1 MYELYACGH
10 MKQFQIRRNVNYR
23 SILIVLAGLLDKT
36 PVSSPPFHICEFVLT
51 FTTTSQLGL
60 PFSGTGVKMLCA
72 LSPFILM
79 NDKN

>member
-1 MYELYACGH
+1 MYELCACGH

-23 SILIVLAGLLDKT
+23 SRLNSLGR
-36 PVSSPPFHICEFVLT
+36 PSGQNPSFVSPRFIFVLT